1 MASTVPMTGNGVT
14 IAFGT
19 SSFTAEI
26 VSFTPPGWSRESIET
41 SHAGT
46 TDAKTF
52 MPADLVDYG
61 ELSMTIHFNPDLE
74 PPVDGAAETITITFA
89 GGGATWAFS
98 GFMTAYE
105 PGDADGVGD
114 EKIEAD
120 ITVKVSGAIT
130 VTPAA

>member
-1 MASTVPMTGNGVT
+1 MASAVPIKGNGVT

-26 VSFTPPGWSRESIET
+26 TNFTPPGTSRESIGT
-41 SHAGT
+41 SHAAT
-46 TDAKTF
+46 EDAKTF
-52 MPADLVDYG
+52 MPGDLVDNG
-61 ELSMTIHFNPDLE
+61 ELSLTIHFNPDLE
-74 PPVDGAAETITITFA
+74 PPVDGPAETITITFP
-89 GGGATWAFS
+89 GGGATWVFS
-98 GFMTAYE
+98 GFMTNYE
-105 PGDADGVGD
+105 PAGVATEGD